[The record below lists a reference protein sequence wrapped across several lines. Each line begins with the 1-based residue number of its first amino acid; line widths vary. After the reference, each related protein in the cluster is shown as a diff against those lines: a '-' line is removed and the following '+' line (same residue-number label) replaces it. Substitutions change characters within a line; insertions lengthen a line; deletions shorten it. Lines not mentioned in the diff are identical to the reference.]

1 MPHSTNQYNV
11 IKNINQYLEWHNL
24 PVRFGTGGVCNG
36 LATVHAQY
44 VLQGREREFFKLL
57 RYVAGDKGILD
68 ANDSVKEKVNDF
80 VWKVVASHM
89 TSGHDKELNQ
99 LNSFKTLS
107 INNKPLKSVFDLPLV
122 TSDENWEKILES
134 LNLKEDEVMLVRSIN
149 HAISITRKDNK
160 YHVYDPNYEEGA
172 EPFSSENEVIKELH
186 ERVFHYNKGNMGL
199 NLSIITPEDK
209 EPRQDLPAPVA
220 IYKKYLDKENVD
232 SLATITVEH
241 PLGKWDLTT
250 KTIDLACECG
260 DENLIKKL
268 IELHQFDVKNRPINQ
283 AYKAVQYNNVR
294 TAELLVNDMIRI
306 LPKQDQV
313 EQDELSDIPTE
324 ELPEE
329 FLKQFE
335 EIPDAPEGYEIKEA
349 EVQNPKVVMSPSEK
363 KIKDLLYPLILKAA
377 SYGRKEVFDTLWDIR
392 NGYDLHLMSELPQ
405 NTEQYK
411 NSYLF
416 IKKGDT
422 RELYYIKPDGKDEKV
437 EINDFN
443 LFEEKINAI
452 KNENE
457 IKLRVGEKQIQEI
470 ITSCG
475 GSALLNKNA
484 DDFDKEDLKD
494 FILSAA
500 KGGNSVLLQELIDK
514 YYESNKTLYD
524 KDIQGKVYSIIHDLI
539 LNGSPDSAVCIEVL
553 LNTLSKEGKSI
564 DDRQRAAYISRAFE
578 GNKPH
583 MIERFIKG
591 ISDEKRLEFLISAIK
606 KDQPHMVELFIKDLP
621 KELLNTIS
629 LSLPAIEKMNVATLK
644 ILEKNGMKFSEMEK
658 AIIAKKSHQPVG
670 FLLSIG
676 VALAK
681 FTDFCKEVLFKN
693 ESVTYDKNKFQ
704 AFKSQLN
711 SIKTQNS
718 LANNEPVEAQQNDH
732 VAVYRP

>member
-1 MPHSTNQYNV
+1 MPHSTNQSNV
-11 IKNINQYLEWHNL
+11 IENINQYLKWHNL

-36 LATVHAQY
+36 LSTVHAQY
-44 VLQGREREFFKLL
+44 VLQGREREFFELL

-122 TSDENWEKILES
+122 TSDKNWENILES

-149 HAISITRKDNK
+149 HAISITRKGNQ
-160 YHVYDPNYEEGA
+160 YHVYDPNYEEGVKS
-172 EPFSSENEVIKELH
+172 FSSEQEVIKELH

-199 NLSIITPEDK
+199 TLSIITTGDK
-209 EPRQDLPAPVA
+209 EPRQDLPKPVD
-220 IYKKYLDKENVD
+220 IYDQYLNKENVN

-241 PLGKWDLTT
+241 PLGGPWDLTK
-250 KTIDLACECG
+250 KTIDLASECG
-260 DENLIKKL
+260 DENLINKL
-268 IELHQFDVKNRPINQ
+268 IELHQFDFNNMPIEQ
-283 AYKAVQYNNVR
+283 ASQAVQYNNVR
-294 TAELLVNDMIRI
+294 AAELLVNDMIRI
-306 LPKQDQV
+306 LSKQDPV
-313 EQDELSDIPTE
+313 AQDEFSDIPAE
-324 ELPEE
+324 ELPAE

-335 EIPDAPEGYEIKEA
+335 EIPDAPEGDEIKEA
-349 EVQNPKVVMSPSEK
+349 EVQNPKVVMPPSEK

-377 SYGRKEVFDTLWDIR
+377 SYGRKEVFDTLCEMW
-392 NGYDLHLMSELPQ
+392 
-405 NTEQYK
+405 
-411 NSYLF
+411 
-416 IKKGDT
+416 
-422 RELYYIKPDGKDEKV
+422 
-437 EINDFN
+437 
-443 LFEEKINAI
+443 
-452 KNENE
+452 
-457 IKLRVGEKQIQEI
+457 
-470 ITSCG
+470 
-475 GSALLNKNA
+475 NKNA
-484 DDFDKEDLKD
+484 GDFDKEDLKN
-494 FILSAA
+494 FILLAA

-514 YYESNKTLYD
+514 YYESNMTLYD
-524 KDIQGKVYSIIHDLI
+524 KDIQGKVDGIIHELI
-539 LNGSPDSAVCIEVL
+539 SKGSPDSAVCIEVL

-564 DDRQRAAYISRAFE
+564 DDRQRADYISRAFE
-578 GNKPH
+578 ANKPH

-591 ISDEKRLEFLISAIK
+591 ISDEKRLEFLIRAIK

-621 KELLNTIS
+621 KGLLNTIS
-629 LSLPAIEKMNVATLK
+629 LSLPAIEKMNGETLK
-644 ILEKNGMKFSEMEK
+644 ILEKNGMKFTEMEK

-670 FLLSIG
+670 LLLSIG

-718 LANNEPVEAQQNDH
+718 LANNEPVEAQQNDQ

>member
-1 MPHSTNQYNV
+1 MPHSTNQSNV
-11 IKNINQYLEWHNL
+11 IKNINQYLKWHNL
-24 PVRFGTGGVCNG
+24 PVRFSTGGVCNG
-36 LATVHAQY
+36 LSTVHAQY
-44 VLQGREREFFKLL
+44 VLQGREEEFFKLL

-68 ANDSVKEKVNDF
+68 ADDSDKEKVNDF

-122 TSDENWEKILES
+122 TSDKNWEEILKS
-134 LNLKEDEVMLVRSIN
+134 LNLKEDEVMLVRSVT
-149 HAISITRKDNK
+149 HAISITRKDNE

-172 EPFSSENEVIKELH
+172 KSFSSEQEVIKELH
-186 ERVFHYNKGNMGL
+186 ERVFHYKEGDMGL
-199 NLSIITPEDK
+199 TLSIITPEDK
-209 EPRQDLPAPVA
+209 EPRQDLPKPVD
-220 IYKKYLDKENVD
+220 IYGQYLDKENVD

-241 PLGKWDLTT
+241 PLGGPWDLTK
-250 KTIDLACECG
+250 KTIDLASECG
-260 DENLIKKL
+260 DENLINKL
-268 IELHQFDVKNRPINQ
+268 IELHQFDFNNMPIEQ
-283 AYKAVQYNNVR
+283 ASQAVQYNNVR
-294 TAELLVNDMIRI
+294 AAELLVNDMIRI
-306 LPKQDQV
+306 LSKQNPV
-313 EQDELSDIPTE
+313 AQDEFSDIPAE
-324 ELPEE
+324 ELPAE

-335 EIPDAPEGYEIKEA
+335 EIPDAPEGDEIKEA
-349 EVQNPKVVMSPSEK
+349 EVQNPKVVMPPSEK

-377 SYGRKEVFDTLWDIR
+377 SYGRKEVFDTLCEMW
-392 NGYDLHLMSELPQ
+392 
-405 NTEQYK
+405 
-411 NSYLF
+411 
-416 IKKGDT
+416 
-422 RELYYIKPDGKDEKV
+422 
-437 EINDFN
+437 
-443 LFEEKINAI
+443 
-452 KNENE
+452 
-457 IKLRVGEKQIQEI
+457 
-470 ITSCG
+470 
-475 GSALLNKNA
+475 NKNA
-484 DDFDKEDLKD
+484 GDFDKEDLKN
-494 FILSAA
+494 FILLAA

-514 YYESNKTLYD
+514 YYESNMTLYD
-524 KDIQGKVYSIIHDLI
+524 KDIQGKVDGIIHELI
-539 LNGSPDSAVCIEVL
+539 SKGSPDSAVCIELL
-553 LNTLSKEGKSI
+553 LNTLSKEGKSV
-564 DDRQRAAYISRAFE
+564 DDRQLAAYISRAFE

-591 ISDEKRLEFLISAIK
+591 ISDEKRLEFLIRAIK

-670 FLLSIG
+670 LLLSIG

-718 LANNEPVEAQQNDH
+718 LANNEPVEAQQNDQ

>member
-1 MPHSTNQYNV
+1 MPHSTNQSNVNINQSNV
-11 IKNINQYLEWHNL
+11 IENINQYLKWHNL

-44 VLQGREREFFKLL
+44 VLQGREEEFFKLL

-68 ANDSVKEKVNDF
+68 ADDSDKEKVNDF

-107 INNKPLKSVFDLPLV
+107 INNQPLKSVFDLPLV
-122 TSDENWEKILES
+122 TSDKNWEEILKS
-134 LNLKEDEVMLVRSIN
+134 LNLKEDEVMLVRSVT
-149 HAISITRKDNK
+149 HAISITRKDNE

-172 EPFSSENEVIKELH
+172 KSFSSEQEVIKELH
-186 ERVFHYNKGNMGL
+186 ERVFHYKEGDMGL
-199 NLSIITPEDK
+199 TLSIITSEDK
-209 EPRQDLPAPVA
+209 EPRQDLPKPVD
-220 IYKKYLDKENVD
+220 IYGKYLDKENVD
-232 SLATITVEH
+232 SLATITVGGS
-241 PLGKWDLTT
+241 LNLTI

-268 IELHQFDVKNRPINQ
+268 IELHQFEFNNRPNKQ
-283 AYKAVQYNNVR
+283 ASQAVQYNNVR
-294 TAELLVNDMIRI
+294 AAELLVNDMIRI
-306 LPKQDQV
+306 LSKQDPVEQYDFGGIPFTVEPFPAELLAEFEKMFNVPEGDEIKDLV
-313 EQDELSDIPTE
+313 EQDEFSDIPAE

-335 EIPDAPEGYEIKEA
+335 EIPDAPEEGDEIKEA
-349 EVQNPKVVMSPSEK
+349 EVQNPKVVMPPSEK

-377 SYGRKEVFDTLWDIR
+377 SYGRKEVFDTLCVIW
-392 NGYDLHLMSELPQ
+392 
-405 NTEQYK
+405 K
-411 NSYLF
+411 
-416 IKKGDT
+416 
-422 RELYYIKPDGKDEKV
+422 
-437 EINDFN
+437 
-443 LFEEKINAI
+443 
-452 KNENE
+452 EN
-457 IKLRVGEKQIQEI
+457 IG
-470 ITSCG
+470 
-475 GSALLNKNA
+475 
-484 DDFDKEDLKD
+484 DFDKEDLKD

-718 LANNEPVEAQQNDH
+718 LANNEPVEAQQNDQ

>member
-1 MPHSTNQYNV
+1 MPHSTNQSNV

-24 PVRFGTGGVCNG
+24 PVRFGTRGVCNG

-89 TSGHDKELNQ
+89 TSGHDNELNQ

-160 YHVYDPNYEEGA
+160 YHVYDPNYEEGVKS
-172 EPFSSENEVIKELH
+172 FSSEKEVIKELH

-241 PLGKWDLTT
+241 PLGGPWDLTT
-250 KTIDLACECG
+250 KTIDLASECG
-260 DENLIKKL
+260 DENLINKL
-268 IELHQFDVKNRPINQ
+268 IELHQFDFNNMPIEQ
-283 AYKAVQYNNVR
+283 ASLAVQYNNVR
-294 TAELLVNDMIRI
+294 AAELLVNDMIRI
-306 LPKQDQV
+306 LSKQDPV
-313 EQDELSDIPTE
+313 AQDEFSDIPAE
-324 ELPEE
+324 ELPAE
-329 FLKQFE
+329 FLKHFE
-335 EIPDAPEGYEIKEA
+335 EIPDAPEGDEIKEA
-349 EVQNPKVVMSPSEK
+349 EAQNPKVVMPPSEK

-377 SYGRKEVFDTLWDIR
+377 SYGRKEVFDTLCEMW
-392 NGYDLHLMSELPQ
+392 
-405 NTEQYK
+405 
-411 NSYLF
+411 
-416 IKKGDT
+416 
-422 RELYYIKPDGKDEKV
+422 
-437 EINDFN
+437 
-443 LFEEKINAI
+443 
-452 KNENE
+452 
-457 IKLRVGEKQIQEI
+457 
-470 ITSCG
+470 
-475 GSALLNKNA
+475 NKNA
-484 DDFDKEDLKD
+484 GDFDKEDLKN
-494 FILSAA
+494 FILLAA

-514 YYESNKTLYD
+514 YYESNMTLYD
-524 KDIQGKVYSIIHDLI
+524 KDIQGKVDGIIHELI
-539 LNGSPDSAVCIEVL
+539 SKGSPDSAVCIEVL

-564 DDRQRAAYISRAFE
+564 DDRQRADYISRAFE
-578 GNKPH
+578 ANKPH

-591 ISDEKRLEFLISAIK
+591 ISDEKRLEFLIRAIK

-621 KELLNTIS
+621 KGLLNTIS
-629 LSLPAIEKMNVATLK
+629 LSLPAIEKMNGATLK
-644 ILEKNGMKFSEMEK
+644 ILEKNGMKFTEMEK

-670 FLLSIG
+670 LLLSIG

-711 SIKTQNS
+711 SIKTQSS

>member
-1 MPHSTNQYNV
+1 MPHSTNQSNV
-11 IKNINQYLEWHNL
+11 IENINQYLKWHNL

-36 LATVHAQY
+36 LSTVHAQY
-44 VLQGREREFFKLL
+44 VLQGREREFFELL

-122 TSDENWEKILES
+122 TSDKNWENILES

-149 HAISITRKDNK
+149 HAISITRKGNQ
-160 YHVYDPNYEEGA
+160 YHVYDPNYEEGVKS
-172 EPFSSENEVIKELH
+172 FSFEQEVIKELH

-199 NLSIITPEDK
+199 TLSIITTGDK
-209 EPRQDLPAPVA
+209 EPRQDLPKPVD
-220 IYKKYLDKENVD
+220 IYDQYLNKENVN

-241 PLGKWDLTT
+241 PLGGPWDLTK
-250 KTIDLACECG
+250 KTIDLASECG
-260 DENLIKKL
+260 DENLINKL
-268 IELHQFDVKNRPINQ
+268 IELHQFDFNNMPIEQ
-283 AYKAVQYNNVR
+283 ASQAVQYNNVR
-294 TAELLVNDMIRI
+294 AAELLVNDMIRI
-306 LPKQDQV
+306 LSKQDPV
-313 EQDELSDIPTE
+313 AQDEFSDIPAE
-324 ELPEE
+324 ELPAE

-335 EIPDAPEGYEIKEA
+335 EIPDAPEGDEIKEA
-349 EVQNPKVVMSPSEK
+349 EVQNPKVVMPPSEK

-377 SYGRKEVFDTLWDIR
+377 SYGRKEVFDTLCEMW
-392 NGYDLHLMSELPQ
+392 
-405 NTEQYK
+405 
-411 NSYLF
+411 
-416 IKKGDT
+416 
-422 RELYYIKPDGKDEKV
+422 
-437 EINDFN
+437 
-443 LFEEKINAI
+443 
-452 KNENE
+452 
-457 IKLRVGEKQIQEI
+457 
-470 ITSCG
+470 
-475 GSALLNKNA
+475 NKNA
-484 DDFDKEDLKD
+484 GDFDKEDLKN
-494 FILSAA
+494 FILLAA

-514 YYESNKTLYD
+514 YYESNMTLYD
-524 KDIQGKVYSIIHDLI
+524 KDIQGKVDGIIHELI
-539 LNGSPDSAVCIEVL
+539 SKGSPDSAVCIEVL

-564 DDRQRAAYISRAFE
+564 DDRQRADYISRAFE
-578 GNKPH
+578 ANKPH

-591 ISDEKRLEFLISAIK
+591 ISDEKRLEFLIRAIK

-621 KELLNTIS
+621 KGLLNTIS
-629 LSLPAIEKMNVATLK
+629 LSLPAIEKMNGETLK
-644 ILEKNGMKFSEMEK
+644 ILEKNGMKFTEMEK

-670 FLLSIG
+670 LLLSIG

-718 LANNEPVEAQQNDH
+718 LANNEPVEAQQNDQ

>member
-1 MPHSTNQYNV
+1 MPHSTNQSNV

-24 PVRFGTGGVCNG
+24 PVRFGTRGVCNG

-89 TSGHDKELNQ
+89 TSGHDNELNQ

-160 YHVYDPNYEEGA
+160 YHVYDPNYEEGVKS
-172 EPFSSENEVIKELH
+172 FSSEKEVIKELH

-241 PLGKWDLTT
+241 PLGGPWDLTT
-250 KTIDLACECG
+250 KTIDLASECG
-260 DENLIKKL
+260 DENLINKL
-268 IELHQFDVKNRPINQ
+268 IELHQFDFNNMPIEQ
-283 AYKAVQYNNVR
+283 ASLAVQYNNVR
-294 TAELLVNDMIRI
+294 AAELLVNDMIRI
-306 LPKQDQV
+306 LSKQDPV
-313 EQDELSDIPTE
+313 AQDEFSDIPAE
-324 ELPEE
+324 ELPAE
-329 FLKQFE
+329 FLKHFE
-335 EIPDAPEGYEIKEA
+335 EIPDAPEGDEIKEA
-349 EVQNPKVVMSPSEK
+349 EVQNPKVVMPPSEK

-377 SYGRKEVFDTLWDIR
+377 SYGRKEVFDTLCEMW
-392 NGYDLHLMSELPQ
+392 
-405 NTEQYK
+405 
-411 NSYLF
+411 
-416 IKKGDT
+416 
-422 RELYYIKPDGKDEKV
+422 
-437 EINDFN
+437 
-443 LFEEKINAI
+443 
-452 KNENE
+452 
-457 IKLRVGEKQIQEI
+457 
-470 ITSCG
+470 
-475 GSALLNKNA
+475 NKNA
-484 DDFDKEDLKD
+484 GDFDKEDLKN
-494 FILSAA
+494 FILLAA

-514 YYESNKTLYD
+514 YYESNMTLYD
-524 KDIQGKVYSIIHDLI
+524 KDIQGKVDGIIHELI
-539 LNGSPDSAVCIEVL
+539 SKGSPDSAVCIEVL

-564 DDRQRAAYISRAFE
+564 DDRQRADYISRAFE
-578 GNKPH
+578 ANKPH

-591 ISDEKRLEFLISAIK
+591 ISDEKRLEFLIRAIK

-621 KELLNTIS
+621 KGLLNTIS
-629 LSLPAIEKMNVATLK
+629 LSLPAIEKMNGATLK
-644 ILEKNGMKFSEMEK
+644 ILEKNGMKFTEMEK

-670 FLLSIG
+670 LLLSIG

-711 SIKTQNS
+711 SIKTQSS
-718 LANNEPVEAQQNDH
+718 LANNEPVDAQQNDH

>member
-1 MPHSTNQYNV
+1 MPHSTNQSNV
-11 IKNINQYLEWHNL
+11 IENINQYLKWHNL

-36 LATVHAQY
+36 LSTVHAQY
-44 VLQGREREFFKLL
+44 VLQGREREFFELL

-122 TSDENWEKILES
+122 TSDKNWENILES

-149 HAISITRKDNK
+149 HAISITRKGNQ
-160 YHVYDPNYEEGA
+160 YHVYDPNYEEGVKS
-172 EPFSSENEVIKELH
+172 FSSEQEVIKELH

-199 NLSIITPEDK
+199 TLSIITTGDK
-209 EPRQDLPAPVA
+209 EPRQDLPKPVD
-220 IYKKYLDKENVD
+220 IYDQYLNKENVN

-241 PLGKWDLTT
+241 PLGGPWDLTK
-250 KTIDLACECG
+250 KTIDLASECG
-260 DENLIKKL
+260 DENLINKL
-268 IELHQFDVKNRPINQ
+268 IELHQFDFNNMPIEQ
-283 AYKAVQYNNVR
+283 ASQAVQYNNVR
-294 TAELLVNDMIRI
+294 AAELLVNDMIRI
-306 LPKQDQV
+306 LSKQDPV
-313 EQDELSDIPTE
+313 AQDEFSDIPAE
-324 ELPEE
+324 ELPAE

-335 EIPDAPEGYEIKEA
+335 EIPDAPEGDEIKEA
-349 EVQNPKVVMSPSEK
+349 EVQNPKVVMPPSEK

-377 SYGRKEVFDTLWDIR
+377 SYGRKEVFDTLCEMW
-392 NGYDLHLMSELPQ
+392 
-405 NTEQYK
+405 
-411 NSYLF
+411 
-416 IKKGDT
+416 
-422 RELYYIKPDGKDEKV
+422 
-437 EINDFN
+437 
-443 LFEEKINAI
+443 
-452 KNENE
+452 
-457 IKLRVGEKQIQEI
+457 
-470 ITSCG
+470 
-475 GSALLNKNA
+475 NKNA
-484 DDFDKEDLKD
+484 GDFDKEDLKN
-494 FILSAA
+494 FILLAA

-514 YYESNKTLYD
+514 YYESNMTLYD
-524 KDIQGKVYSIIHDLI
+524 KDIQGKVDGIIHELI
-539 LNGSPDSAVCIEVL
+539 SKGSPDSAVCIEVL

-564 DDRQRAAYISRAFE
+564 DDRQRADYISRAFE
-578 GNKPH
+578 ANKPH
-583 MIERFIKG
+583 MIECFIKG
-591 ISDEKRLEFLISAIK
+591 ISDEKRLEFLIRAIK

-621 KELLNTIS
+621 KGLLNTIS
-629 LSLPAIEKMNVATLK
+629 LSLPAIEKMNGETLK
-644 ILEKNGMKFSEMEK
+644 ILEKNGMKFTEMEK

-670 FLLSIG
+670 LLLSIG

-718 LANNEPVEAQQNDH
+718 LANNEPVEAQQNDQ

>member
-24 PVRFGTGGVCNG
+24 PVRFGTRGVCNG

-172 EPFSSENEVIKELH
+172 EPFSSEKEVIKELH

-241 PLGKWDLTT
+241 PLGGPWDLTT
-250 KTIDLACECG
+250 KTIDLASECG
-260 DENLIKKL
+260 DENLINKL
-268 IELHQFDVKNRPINQ
+268 IELHQFDFNNKPIEQ
-283 AYKAVQYNNVR
+283 ASLAVQYNNVR
-294 TAELLVNDMIRI
+294 AAELLVNDMIRI
-306 LPKQDQV
+306 LSKQDPV
-313 EQDELSDIPTE
+313 AQDEFSDIPAE
-324 ELPEE
+324 ELPAE
-329 FLKQFE
+329 FLKHFE
-335 EIPDAPEGYEIKEA
+335 EIPDAPEGDEIKEA
-349 EVQNPKVVMSPSEK
+349 EVQNPKVVMPPSEK
-363 KIKDLLYPLILKAA
+363 KIKDLLYPLIRKAA
-377 SYGRKEVFDTLWDIR
+377 SYGRKEVFDTLCEMW
-392 NGYDLHLMSELPQ
+392 
-405 NTEQYK
+405 
-411 NSYLF
+411 
-416 IKKGDT
+416 
-422 RELYYIKPDGKDEKV
+422 
-437 EINDFN
+437 
-443 LFEEKINAI
+443 
-452 KNENE
+452 
-457 IKLRVGEKQIQEI
+457 
-470 ITSCG
+470 
-475 GSALLNKNA
+475 NKNA
-484 DDFDKEDLKD
+484 GDFDKEDLKN
-494 FILSAA
+494 FILLAA

-514 YYESNKTLYD
+514 YYESNMTLYD
-524 KDIQGKVYSIIHDLI
+524 KDIQGKVDGIIHNLI

-564 DDRQRAAYISRAFE
+564 DDRQRADYISRAFE
-578 GNKPH
+578 ANKPH

-591 ISDEKRLEFLISAIK
+591 ISYEKRLEFLIRAIK
-606 KDQPHMVELFIKDLP
+606 KD
-621 KELLNTIS
+621 
-629 LSLPAIEKMNVATLK
+629 
-644 ILEKNGMKFSEMEK
+644 
-658 AIIAKKSHQPVG
+658 
-670 FLLSIG
+670 
-676 VALAK
+676 
-681 FTDFCKEVLFKN
+681 
-693 ESVTYDKNKFQ
+693 
-704 AFKSQLN
+704 
-711 SIKTQNS
+711 
-718 LANNEPVEAQQNDH
+718 
-732 VAVYRP
+732 

>member
-1 MPHSTNQYNV
+1 MPHSTNQSNVNINQSNV
-11 IKNINQYLEWHNL
+11 IENINQYLKWHNL

-44 VLQGREREFFKLL
+44 VLQGREEEFFKLL

-68 ANDSVKEKVNDF
+68 ADDSDKEKVNDF

-107 INNKPLKSVFDLPLV
+107 INNQPLKSVFDLPLV
-122 TSDENWEKILES
+122 TSDKNWEKILES

-172 EPFSSENEVIKELH
+172 KPFSSEQEVIKELH

-241 PLGKWDLTT
+241 PLGGPWDLTT
-250 KTIDLACECG
+250 KTINLASECG
-260 DENLIKKL
+260 DENLINKL
-268 IELHQFDVKNRPINQ
+268 IELHQFDFNNRPIEQ
-283 AYKAVQYNNVR
+283 ASLAVQCNNVR
-294 TAELLVNDMIRI
+294 AAELLVNDMIRI
-306 LPKQDQV
+306 LSKQDPV
-313 EQDELSDIPTE
+313 AQDEFSDIPAE

-335 EIPDAPEGYEIKEA
+335 EIPDAPEGDEIKEA
-349 EVQNPKVVMSPSEK
+349 EVQNPKVVMPPSEK

-377 SYGRKEVFDTLWDIR
+377 SYGRKEVFDTLCEMW
-392 NGYDLHLMSELPQ
+392 
-405 NTEQYK
+405 
-411 NSYLF
+411 
-416 IKKGDT
+416 
-422 RELYYIKPDGKDEKV
+422 
-437 EINDFN
+437 
-443 LFEEKINAI
+443 
-452 KNENE
+452 
-457 IKLRVGEKQIQEI
+457 
-470 ITSCG
+470 
-475 GSALLNKNA
+475 NKNA
-484 DDFDKEDLKD
+484 GDFDKEDLKN
-494 FILSAA
+494 FILLAA

-524 KDIQGKVYSIIHDLI
+524 KDIQGKVYNIIHDLI

-718 LANNEPVEAQQNDH
+718 LANNEPVEAQQNDQ

>member
-1 MPHSTNQYNV
+1 MPHSTNQSNV
-11 IKNINQYLEWHNL
+11 IKNINQYLKWHNL
-24 PVRFGTGGVCNG
+24 PVRFSTGGVCNG
-36 LATVHAQY
+36 LSTVHTQY
-44 VLQGREREFFKLL
+44 VLQGREEEFFKLL

-68 ANDSVKEKVNDF
+68 ADDSDKEKVNDF

-122 TSDENWEKILES
+122 TSDKNWEEILKS
-134 LNLKEDEVMLVRSIN
+134 LNLKEDEVMLVRSVT
-149 HAISITRKDNK
+149 HAISITRKDNE

-172 EPFSSENEVIKELH
+172 KSFSSEQEVIKELH
-186 ERVFHYNKGNMGL
+186 ERVFHYKEGDMGL
-199 NLSIITPEDK
+199 TLSIITPEDK
-209 EPRQDLPAPVA
+209 EPRQDLPKPVD
-220 IYKKYLDKENVD
+220 IYGQYLDKENVD

-241 PLGKWDLTT
+241 PLGGPWDLTK
-250 KTIDLACECG
+250 KTIDLASECG
-260 DENLIKKL
+260 DENLINKL
-268 IELHQFDVKNRPINQ
+268 IELHQFDFNNMPIEQ
-283 AYKAVQYNNVR
+283 ASQAVQYNNVR
-294 TAELLVNDMIRI
+294 AAELLVNDMIRI
-306 LPKQDQV
+306 LSKQNPV
-313 EQDELSDIPTE
+313 AQDEFSDIPVE
-324 ELPEE
+324 ELPAE

-335 EIPDAPEGYEIKEA
+335 EIPDAPEGDEIKEA
-349 EVQNPKVVMSPSEK
+349 EVQNPKVVMPPSEK

-377 SYGRKEVFDTLWDIR
+377 SYGRKEVFDTLCEMW
-392 NGYDLHLMSELPQ
+392 
-405 NTEQYK
+405 
-411 NSYLF
+411 
-416 IKKGDT
+416 
-422 RELYYIKPDGKDEKV
+422 
-437 EINDFN
+437 
-443 LFEEKINAI
+443 
-452 KNENE
+452 
-457 IKLRVGEKQIQEI
+457 
-470 ITSCG
+470 
-475 GSALLNKNA
+475 NKNA
-484 DDFDKEDLKD
+484 GDFDKEDLKN
-494 FILSAA
+494 FILLAA

-514 YYESNKTLYD
+514 YYESNMTLYD
-524 KDIQGKVYSIIHDLI
+524 KDIQGKVDGIIHELI
-539 LNGSPDSAVCIEVL
+539 SKGSPDSAVCIELL
-553 LNTLSKEGKSI
+553 LNTLSKEGKSV
-564 DDRQRAAYISRAFE
+564 DDRQLAAYISRAFE

-591 ISDEKRLEFLISAIK
+591 ISDEKRLEFLIRAIK

-670 FLLSIG
+670 LLLSIG

-718 LANNEPVEAQQNDH
+718 LANNEPVEAQQNDQ

>member
-1 MPHSTNQYNV
+1 MPHSTNQSNV
-11 IKNINQYLEWHNL
+11 IENINQYLKWHNL

-36 LATVHAQY
+36 LSTVHAQY
-44 VLQGREREFFKLL
+44 VLQGREREFFELL

-122 TSDENWEKILES
+122 TSDKNWENILES

-149 HAISITRKDNK
+149 HAISITRKGNQ
-160 YHVYDPNYEEGA
+160 YHVYDPNYEEGVKS
-172 EPFSSENEVIKELH
+172 FSSEQEVIKELH

-199 NLSIITPEDK
+199 TLSIITTGDK
-209 EPRQDLPAPVA
+209 EPRQDLPKPVD
-220 IYKKYLDKENVD
+220 IYDQYLNKENVN

-241 PLGKWDLTT
+241 PLGGPWDLTK
-250 KTIDLACECG
+250 KTIDLASECG
-260 DENLIKKL
+260 DENLINKL
-268 IELHQFDVKNRPINQ
+268 IELHQFDFNNMPIEQ
-283 AYKAVQYNNVR
+283 ASQAVQYNNVR
-294 TAELLVNDMIRI
+294 AAELLVNDMIRI
-306 LPKQDQV
+306 LSKQDPV
-313 EQDELSDIPTE
+313 AQDEFSDIPAE
-324 ELPEE
+324 ELPAE

-335 EIPDAPEGYEIKEA
+335 EIPDAPEGDEIKEA
-349 EVQNPKVVMSPSEK
+349 EVQNPKVVMPPSEK

-377 SYGRKEVFDTLWDIR
+377 SYGRKEVFDTLCEMW
-392 NGYDLHLMSELPQ
+392 
-405 NTEQYK
+405 
-411 NSYLF
+411 
-416 IKKGDT
+416 
-422 RELYYIKPDGKDEKV
+422 
-437 EINDFN
+437 
-443 LFEEKINAI
+443 
-452 KNENE
+452 
-457 IKLRVGEKQIQEI
+457 
-470 ITSCG
+470 
-475 GSALLNKNA
+475 NKNA
-484 DDFDKEDLKD
+484 GDFDKEDLKN
-494 FILSAA
+494 FILLAA

-514 YYESNKTLYD
+514 YYESNMTLYD
-524 KDIQGKVYSIIHDLI
+524 KDIQGKVDGIIHELI
-539 LNGSPDSAVCIEVL
+539 SKGSPDSAVCIEVL

-564 DDRQRAAYISRAFE
+564 DDRQRADYISRAFE
-578 GNKPH
+578 ANKPH

-591 ISDEKRLEFLISAIK
+591 ISDEKRLEFLIRAIK

-621 KELLNTIS
+621 KGLLNTIS
-629 LSLPAIEKMNVATLK
+629 LSLPAIEKMNGETLK
-644 ILEKNGMKFSEMEK
+644 ILEKNGMKFTEMEK

-670 FLLSIG
+670 LLLSIG
-676 VALAK
+676 VALVK

-718 LANNEPVEAQQNDH
+718 LANNEPVEAQQNDQ

>member
-1 MPHSTNQYNV
+1 MPHSTNQSNV
-11 IKNINQYLEWHNL
+11 IKNINQYLKWHNL
-24 PVRFGTGGVCNG
+24 PVRFSTGGVCNG
-36 LATVHAQY
+36 LSTVHAQY
-44 VLQGREREFFKLL
+44 VLQGREEEFFKLL
-57 RYVAGDKGILD
+57 RYVAGDKSILD
-68 ANDSVKEKVNDF
+68 ADDSDKEKVNDF

-122 TSDENWEKILES
+122 TIDKNWEEILKS

-160 YHVYDPNYEEGA
+160 YHVYDPNYEG
-172 EPFSSENEVIKELH
+172 EPESFSSEQEVIKELH
-186 ERVFHYNKGNMGL
+186 ERVFHYKEGDMGL
-199 NLSIITPEDK
+199 TLSIITPEDK
-209 EPRQDLPAPVA
+209 EPRQDLPKPVD
-220 IYKKYLDKENVD
+220 IYGKYLDKENVD

-241 PLGKWDLTT
+241 PLGGPWDLTK
-250 KTIDLACECG
+250 KTIDLASECG
-260 DENLIKKL
+260 DENLINKL
-268 IELHQFDVKNRPINQ
+268 IELHQFDFNNMPIEQ
-283 AYKAVQYNNVR
+283 ASQAVQYNNVR
-294 TAELLVNDMIRI
+294 AAELLVNDMIRI
-306 LPKQDQV
+306 LSKQNPV
-313 EQDELSDIPTE
+313 AQDEFSDIPAE
-324 ELPEE
+324 ELPAE

-335 EIPDAPEGYEIKEA
+335 EIPDAPEGDEIKEA
-349 EVQNPKVVMSPSEK
+349 EVQNPKVVMPPSEK

-377 SYGRKEVFDTLWDIR
+377 SYGRKEVFDTLCEMW
-392 NGYDLHLMSELPQ
+392 
-405 NTEQYK
+405 
-411 NSYLF
+411 
-416 IKKGDT
+416 
-422 RELYYIKPDGKDEKV
+422 
-437 EINDFN
+437 
-443 LFEEKINAI
+443 
-452 KNENE
+452 
-457 IKLRVGEKQIQEI
+457 
-470 ITSCG
+470 
-475 GSALLNKNA
+475 NKNA
-484 DDFDKEDLKD
+484 GDFDKEDLKN
-494 FILSAA
+494 FILLAA

-514 YYESNKTLYD
+514 YYESNMTLYD
-524 KDIQGKVYSIIHDLI
+524 KDIQGKVDGIIHELI
-539 LNGSPDSAVCIEVL
+539 SKGSPDSAVCIELL

-564 DDRQRAAYISRAFE
+564 DDRQLAAYISRAFE

-591 ISDEKRLEFLISAIK
+591 ISDEKRLEFLIRAIK
-606 KDQPHMVELFIKDLP
+606 KDQPHMVELFIKDLS

-670 FLLSIG
+670 LLLSIG

-718 LANNEPVEAQQNDH
+718 LANNEPVEAQQNDQ

>member
-1 MPHSTNQYNV
+1 MPHSTNQSNV
-11 IKNINQYLEWHNL
+11 IENINQYLKWHNL

-36 LATVHAQY
+36 LSTVHAQY
-44 VLQGREREFFKLL
+44 VLQGREREFFELL

-68 ANDSVKEKVNDF
+68 ANDSVKEKVNNF

-122 TSDENWEKILES
+122 TSDKNWENILES

-149 HAISITRKDNK
+149 HAISITRKGNQ
-160 YHVYDPNYEEGA
+160 YHVYDPNYEEGVKS
-172 EPFSSENEVIKELH
+172 FSSEQEVIKELH

-199 NLSIITPEDK
+199 TLSIITTGDK
-209 EPRQDLPAPVA
+209 EPRQDLPKPVD
-220 IYKKYLDKENVD
+220 IYDQYLNKENVN

-241 PLGKWDLTT
+241 PLGGPWDLTK
-250 KTIDLACECG
+250 KTIDLASECG
-260 DENLIKKL
+260 DENLINKL
-268 IELHQFDVKNRPINQ
+268 IELHQFDFNNMPIEQ
-283 AYKAVQYNNVR
+283 ASQAVQYNNVR
-294 TAELLVNDMIRI
+294 AAELLVNDMIRI
-306 LPKQDQV
+306 LSKQDPV
-313 EQDELSDIPTE
+313 AQDEFSDIPAE
-324 ELPEE
+324 ELPAE

-335 EIPDAPEGYEIKEA
+335 EIPDAPEGDEIKEA
-349 EVQNPKVVMSPSEK
+349 EVQNPKVVMPPSEK

-377 SYGRKEVFDTLWDIR
+377 SYGRKEVFDTLCEMW
-392 NGYDLHLMSELPQ
+392 
-405 NTEQYK
+405 
-411 NSYLF
+411 
-416 IKKGDT
+416 
-422 RELYYIKPDGKDEKV
+422 
-437 EINDFN
+437 
-443 LFEEKINAI
+443 
-452 KNENE
+452 
-457 IKLRVGEKQIQEI
+457 
-470 ITSCG
+470 
-475 GSALLNKNA
+475 NKNA
-484 DDFDKEDLKD
+484 GDFDKEDLKN
-494 FILSAA
+494 FILLAA

-514 YYESNKTLYD
+514 YYESNMTLYD
-524 KDIQGKVYSIIHDLI
+524 KDIQGKVDGIIHELI
-539 LNGSPDSAVCIEVL
+539 SKGSPDSAVCIELL

-564 DDRQRAAYISRAFE
+564 DDRQLAAYISRAFE

-591 ISDEKRLEFLISAIK
+591 ISDEKRLEFLIRAIK

-718 LANNEPVEAQQNDH
+718 LANNEPVEAQQNDQ

>member
-1 MPHSTNQYNV
+1 MPHSTNQSNV
-11 IKNINQYLEWHNL
+11 IENINQYLKWHNL

-36 LATVHAQY
+36 LSTVHAQY
-44 VLQGREREFFKLL
+44 VLQGREREFFELL

-122 TSDENWEKILES
+122 TSDKNWENILES

-149 HAISITRKDNK
+149 HAISITRKGNQ
-160 YHVYDPNYEEGA
+160 YHVYDPNYEEGVKS
-172 EPFSSENEVIKELH
+172 FSSEQEVIKELH

-199 NLSIITPEDK
+199 TLSIITTGDK
-209 EPRQDLPAPVA
+209 EPRQDLPKPVD
-220 IYKKYLDKENVD
+220 IYDQYLNKENVN

-241 PLGKWDLTT
+241 PLGGPWALTK
-250 KTIDLACECG
+250 KTIDLASECG
-260 DENLIKKL
+260 DENLINKL
-268 IELHQFDVKNRPINQ
+268 IELHQFDFNNMPIEQ
-283 AYKAVQYNNVR
+283 ASQAVQYNNVR
-294 TAELLVNDMIRI
+294 AAELLVNDMIRI
-306 LPKQDQV
+306 LSKQDPV
-313 EQDELSDIPTE
+313 AQDEFSDIPAE
-324 ELPEE
+324 ELPAE

-335 EIPDAPEGYEIKEA
+335 EIPDAPEGDEIKEA
-349 EVQNPKVVMSPSEK
+349 EVQNPKVVMPPSEK

-377 SYGRKEVFDTLWDIR
+377 SYGRKEVFDTLCEMW
-392 NGYDLHLMSELPQ
+392 
-405 NTEQYK
+405 
-411 NSYLF
+411 
-416 IKKGDT
+416 
-422 RELYYIKPDGKDEKV
+422 
-437 EINDFN
+437 
-443 LFEEKINAI
+443 
-452 KNENE
+452 
-457 IKLRVGEKQIQEI
+457 
-470 ITSCG
+470 
-475 GSALLNKNA
+475 NKNA
-484 DDFDKEDLKD
+484 GDFDKEDLKN
-494 FILSAA
+494 FILLAA

-514 YYESNKTLYD
+514 YYESNMTLYD
-524 KDIQGKVYSIIHDLI
+524 KDIQGKVDGIIHELI
-539 LNGSPDSAVCIEVL
+539 SKGSPDSAVCIEVL

-564 DDRQRAAYISRAFE
+564 DDRQRADYISRAFE
-578 GNKPH
+578 ANKPH

-591 ISDEKRLEFLISAIK
+591 ISDEKRLEFLIRAIK

-621 KELLNTIS
+621 KGLLNTIS
-629 LSLPAIEKMNVATLK
+629 LSLPAIEKMNGETLK
-644 ILEKNGMKFSEMEK
+644 ILEKNGMKFTEMEK

-670 FLLSIG
+670 LLLSIG

-718 LANNEPVEAQQNDH
+718 LANNEPVEAQQNDQ

>member
-1 MPHSTNQYNV
+1 MPHSTNQSNV
-11 IKNINQYLEWHNL
+11 IENINQYLKWHNL

-36 LATVHAQY
+36 LSTVHAQY
-44 VLQGREREFFKLL
+44 VLQGREREFFELL

-122 TSDENWEKILES
+122 TSDKNWENILES

-149 HAISITRKDNK
+149 HAISITRKGNQ
-160 YHVYDPNYEEGA
+160 YHVYDPNYEEGVKS
-172 EPFSSENEVIKELH
+172 FSSEQEVIKELH

-199 NLSIITPEDK
+199 TLSIITTGDK
-209 EPRQDLPAPVA
+209 EPRQDLPKPVD
-220 IYKKYLDKENVD
+220 IYDQYLNKENVN

-241 PLGKWDLTT
+241 PLGGPWDLTK
-250 KTIDLACECG
+250 KTIDLASECG
-260 DENLIKKL
+260 DENLINKL
-268 IELHQFDVKNRPINQ
+268 IELHQFDFNNMPIEQ
-283 AYKAVQYNNVR
+283 VSQAVQYNNVR
-294 TAELLVNDMIRI
+294 AAELLVNDMIRI
-306 LPKQDQV
+306 LSKQDPV
-313 EQDELSDIPTE
+313 AQDEFSDIPAE
-324 ELPEE
+324 ELPAE

-335 EIPDAPEGYEIKEA
+335 EIPDAPEGDEIKEA
-349 EVQNPKVVMSPSEK
+349 EVQNPKVVMPPSEK

-377 SYGRKEVFDTLWDIR
+377 SYGRKEVFDTLCEMW
-392 NGYDLHLMSELPQ
+392 
-405 NTEQYK
+405 
-411 NSYLF
+411 
-416 IKKGDT
+416 
-422 RELYYIKPDGKDEKV
+422 
-437 EINDFN
+437 
-443 LFEEKINAI
+443 
-452 KNENE
+452 
-457 IKLRVGEKQIQEI
+457 
-470 ITSCG
+470 
-475 GSALLNKNA
+475 NKNA
-484 DDFDKEDLKD
+484 GDFDKEDLKN
-494 FILSAA
+494 FILLAA

-514 YYESNKTLYD
+514 YYESNMTLYD
-524 KDIQGKVYSIIHDLI
+524 KDIQGKVDGIIHELI
-539 LNGSPDSAVCIEVL
+539 SKGSPDSAVCIEVL

-564 DDRQRAAYISRAFE
+564 DDRQRADYISRAFE
-578 GNKPH
+578 ANKPH

-591 ISDEKRLEFLISAIK
+591 ISDEKRLEFLIRAIK

-621 KELLNTIS
+621 KGLLNTIS
-629 LSLPAIEKMNVATLK
+629 LSLPAIEKMNGETLK
-644 ILEKNGMKFSEMEK
+644 ILEKNGMKFTEMEK

-670 FLLSIG
+670 LLLSIG

-718 LANNEPVEAQQNDH
+718 LANNEPVEAQQNDQ

>member
-1 MPHSTNQYNV
+1 MPHSTNQSNV
-11 IKNINQYLEWHNL
+11 IENINQYLKWHNL

-36 LATVHAQY
+36 LSTVHAQY
-44 VLQGREREFFKLL
+44 VLQGREREFFELL

-122 TSDENWEKILES
+122 TSDKNWENILES

-149 HAISITRKDNK
+149 HAISITRKGNQ
-160 YHVYDPNYEEGA
+160 YHVYDPNYEEGVKS
-172 EPFSSENEVIKELH
+172 FSSEQEVIKELH

-199 NLSIITPEDK
+199 TLSIITTGDK
-209 EPRQDLPAPVA
+209 EPRQDLPKPVD
-220 IYKKYLDKENVD
+220 IYDQYLNKENVN

-241 PLGKWDLTT
+241 PLGGPWDLTK
-250 KTIDLACECG
+250 KTIDLASECG
-260 DENLIKKL
+260 DENLINKL
-268 IELHQFDVKNRPINQ
+268 IELHQFDFNNMPIEQ
-283 AYKAVQYNNVR
+283 ASQAVQYNNVR
-294 TAELLVNDMIRI
+294 AAELLVNDMIRI
-306 LPKQDQV
+306 LSKQDPV
-313 EQDELSDIPTE
+313 AQDEFSDIPAE
-324 ELPEE
+324 ELPAE

-335 EIPDAPEGYEIKEA
+335 EIPDAPEGDEIKEA
-349 EVQNPKVVMSPSEK
+349 EVQNPKVVMPPSEK

-377 SYGRKEVFDTLWDIR
+377 SYGRKEVFDTLCEMW
-392 NGYDLHLMSELPQ
+392 
-405 NTEQYK
+405 
-411 NSYLF
+411 
-416 IKKGDT
+416 
-422 RELYYIKPDGKDEKV
+422 
-437 EINDFN
+437 
-443 LFEEKINAI
+443 
-452 KNENE
+452 
-457 IKLRVGEKQIQEI
+457 
-470 ITSCG
+470 
-475 GSALLNKNA
+475 NKNA
-484 DDFDKEDLKD
+484 GDFDKEDLKN
-494 FILSAA
+494 FILLAA

-514 YYESNKTLYD
+514 YYESNMTLYD
-524 KDIQGKVYSIIHDLI
+524 KDIQGKVDGIIHELI
-539 LNGSPDSAVCIEVL
+539 SKGSPDSAVCIEVL

-564 DDRQRAAYISRAFE
+564 DDRQRADYISRAFE
-578 GNKPH
+578 ANKPH

-591 ISDEKRLEFLISAIK
+591 ISDEKRLEFLIRAIK
-606 KDQPHMVELFIKDLP
+606 KDQPHMVELFIKDLT
-621 KELLNTIS
+621 KGLLNTIS
-629 LSLPAIEKMNVATLK
+629 LSLPAIEKMNGETLK
-644 ILEKNGMKFSEMEK
+644 ILEKNGMKFTEMEK

-670 FLLSIG
+670 LLLSIG

-718 LANNEPVEAQQNDH
+718 LANNEPVEAQQNDQ

>member
-1 MPHSTNQYNV
+1 NV
-11 IKNINQYLEWHNL
+11 IENINQYLKWHNL

-36 LATVHAQY
+36 LSTVHAQY
-44 VLQGREREFFKLL
+44 VLQGREREFFELL

-122 TSDENWEKILES
+122 TSDKNWENILES

-149 HAISITRKDNK
+149 HAISITRKGNQ
-160 YHVYDPNYEEGA
+160 YHVYDPNYEEGVKS
-172 EPFSSENEVIKELH
+172 FSSEQEVIKELH

-199 NLSIITPEDK
+199 TLSIITTGDK
-209 EPRQDLPAPVA
+209 EPRQDLPKPVD
-220 IYKKYLDKENVD
+220 IYDQYLNKENVN

-241 PLGKWDLTT
+241 PLGGPWDLTK
-250 KTIDLACECG
+250 KTIDLASECG
-260 DENLIKKL
+260 DENLINKL
-268 IELHQFDVKNRPINQ
+268 IELHQFDFNNMPIEQ
-283 AYKAVQYNNVR
+283 ASQAVQYNNVR
-294 TAELLVNDMIRI
+294 AAELLVNDMIRI
-306 LPKQDQV
+306 LSKQDPV
-313 EQDELSDIPTE
+313 AQDEFSDIPAE
-324 ELPEE
+324 ELPAE

-335 EIPDAPEGYEIKEA
+335 EIPDAPEGDEIKEA
-349 EVQNPKVVMSPSEK
+349 EVQNPKVVMPPSEK

-377 SYGRKEVFDTLWDIR
+377 SYGRKEVFDTLCEMW
-392 NGYDLHLMSELPQ
+392 
-405 NTEQYK
+405 
-411 NSYLF
+411 
-416 IKKGDT
+416 
-422 RELYYIKPDGKDEKV
+422 
-437 EINDFN
+437 
-443 LFEEKINAI
+443 
-452 KNENE
+452 
-457 IKLRVGEKQIQEI
+457 
-470 ITSCG
+470 
-475 GSALLNKNA
+475 NKNA
-484 DDFDKEDLKD
+484 GDFDKEDLKN
-494 FILSAA
+494 FILLAA

-514 YYESNKTLYD
+514 YYESNMTLYD
-524 KDIQGKVYSIIHDLI
+524 KDIQGKVDGIIHELI
-539 LNGSPDSAVCIEVL
+539 SKGSPDSAVCIEVL

-564 DDRQRAAYISRAFE
+564 DDRQRADYISRAFE
-578 GNKPH
+578 ANKPH

-591 ISDEKRLEFLISAIK
+591 ISDEKRLEFLIRAIK

-621 KELLNTIS
+621 KGLLNTIS
-629 LSLPAIEKMNVATLK
+629 LSLPAIEKMNGETLK
-644 ILEKNGMKFSEMEK
+644 ILEKNGMKFTEMEK

-670 FLLSIG
+670 LLLSIG

-718 LANNEPVEAQQNDH
+718 LANNEPVEAQQNDQ

>member
-1 MPHSTNQYNV
+1 MPHSTNQSNV
-11 IKNINQYLEWHNL
+11 IENINQYLKWHNL

-36 LATVHAQY
+36 LSTVHAQY
-44 VLQGREREFFKLL
+44 VLQGREREFFELL

-68 ANDSVKEKVNDF
+68 ANDSVKEKVNNF

-122 TSDENWEKILES
+122 TSDKNWENILES
-134 LNLKEDEVMLVRSIN
+134 LNFKEDEVMLVRSIN
-149 HAISITRKDNK
+149 HAISITRKGNQ
-160 YHVYDPNYEEGA
+160 YHVYDPNYEEGVKS
-172 EPFSSENEVIKELH
+172 FSSEQEVIKELH

-199 NLSIITPEDK
+199 TLSIITTGDK
-209 EPRQDLPAPVA
+209 EPRQDLPKPVD
-220 IYKKYLDKENVD
+220 IYDQYLNKENVN

-241 PLGKWDLTT
+241 PLGGPWDLTK
-250 KTIDLACECG
+250 KTIDLASECG
-260 DENLIKKL
+260 DENLINKL
-268 IELHQFDVKNRPINQ
+268 IELHQFDFNNMPIEQ
-283 AYKAVQYNNVR
+283 ASQAVQYNNVR
-294 TAELLVNDMIRI
+294 AAELLVNDMIRI
-306 LPKQDQV
+306 LSKQDPV
-313 EQDELSDIPTE
+313 AQDEFSDIPAE
-324 ELPEE
+324 ELPAE

-335 EIPDAPEGYEIKEA
+335 EIPDAPEGDEIKEA
-349 EVQNPKVVMSPSEK
+349 EVQNPKVVMPPSEK

-377 SYGRKEVFDTLWDIR
+377 SYGRKEVFDTLCEMW
-392 NGYDLHLMSELPQ
+392 
-405 NTEQYK
+405 
-411 NSYLF
+411 
-416 IKKGDT
+416 
-422 RELYYIKPDGKDEKV
+422 
-437 EINDFN
+437 
-443 LFEEKINAI
+443 
-452 KNENE
+452 
-457 IKLRVGEKQIQEI
+457 
-470 ITSCG
+470 
-475 GSALLNKNA
+475 NKNA
-484 DDFDKEDLKD
+484 GDFDKEDLKN
-494 FILSAA
+494 FILLAA

-514 YYESNKTLYD
+514 YYESNMTLYD
-524 KDIQGKVYSIIHDLI
+524 KDIQGKVDGIIHELI
-539 LNGSPDSAVCIEVL
+539 SKGSPDSAVCIELL

-564 DDRQRAAYISRAFE
+564 DDRQLAAYISRAFE

-591 ISDEKRLEFLISAIK
+591 ISDEKRLEFLIRAIK

-718 LANNEPVEAQQNDH
+718 LANNEPVEAQQNDQ